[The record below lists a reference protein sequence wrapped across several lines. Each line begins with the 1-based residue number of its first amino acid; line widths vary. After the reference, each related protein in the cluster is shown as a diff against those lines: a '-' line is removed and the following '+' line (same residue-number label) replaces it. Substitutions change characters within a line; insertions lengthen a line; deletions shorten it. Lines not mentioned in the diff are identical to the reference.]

1 MVISCSY
8 CYLCHVEKKTL
19 NRKAGKRKSKQ
30 REQKNSINKTKSF

>member
-19 NRKAGKRKSKQ
+19 NRKAGKKENLNKRNRK
-30 REQKNSINKTKSF
+30 IL